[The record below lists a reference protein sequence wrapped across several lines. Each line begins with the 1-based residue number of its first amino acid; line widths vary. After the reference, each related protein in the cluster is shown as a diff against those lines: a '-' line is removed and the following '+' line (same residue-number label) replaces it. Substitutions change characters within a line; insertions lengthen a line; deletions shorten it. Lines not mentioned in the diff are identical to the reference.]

1 MLNKLINSRGFTV
14 ILIICILTCLWFVG
28 KSYLWRSQPT
38 EPEATDKP
46 PTSLSPSTVGNR
58 DSSITSKKDT
68 PGPPPKRRNIKLPRR
83 DEPEPPA
90 IPEDKLDR
98 INQIVSDT
106 QEQRLRGELTP
117 QEADELL
124 TKKKVEILTEG
135 MDALGAAKY
144 LKSLLHYSEYVEKYA
159 KQAVDEDPNSF
170 EALLLWADYQD
181 PTERER
187 AYRKLVDMDPTSVDA
202 WMGLGHS
209 LWYNHPEEAVE
220 HLQKANSLD
229 PNAGLDILG
238 DAYQRLGEYD
248 KALETYKKAFEVA
261 PIPPTLGA
269 IKALETGGYTI
280 SPIFL
285 EEEALETET
294 EGMPTQDAVVPLPP
308 AEEPVTPE
316 TQGTLENDHQE
327 TAPIQETVPL
337 TQQEIDDFL
346 QQLETSGQS
355 FEQFLK
361 ALDKSDALAPTLPN
375 LPTEK
380 RIETFLRERFSP
392 ERLNRAS
399 ETLNRYGPEEGL
411 RRLEKDDPEIAKQIG
426 RLIDRKP
433 PQQENNSPPE

>member
-1 MLNKLINSRGFTV
+1 MLNKLINSRGFTA
-14 ILIICILTCLWFVG
+14 ILTICILICLGFIG

-38 EPEATDKP
+38 EPEETDKP
-46 PTSLSPSTVGNR
+46 PIGLSPSTVENR
-58 DSSITSKKDT
+58 NSSITSRK
-68 PGPPPKRRNIKLPRR
+68 PPEPPPKRLNIKLPRR
-83 DEPEPPA
+83 DEPEPPV
-90 IPEDKLDR
+90 IPQDKVDR
-98 INQIVSDT
+98 LEEIRSTVL
-106 QEQRLRGELTP
+106 EQQLRGELTP
-117 QEADELL
+117 LEADELL

-181 PTERER
+181 STEREM

-269 IKALETGGYTI
+269 IKALATGGYTI
-280 SPIFL
+280 SPILL
-285 EEEALETET
+285 EEEALETKT
-294 EGMPTQDAVVPLPP
+294 EGMPTQDGVAPLRP
-308 AEEPVTPE
+308 AEEPVTSE
-316 TQGTLENDHQE
+316 TQVTLENDHQE
-327 TAPIQETVPL
+327 TTAIQETVPL
-337 TQQEIDDFL
+337 AQQEIDDFL
-346 QQLETSGQS
+346 QHLETTGQS
-355 FEQFLK
+355 FDEFLK
-361 ALDKSDALAPTLPN
+361 SLDKSDSLTPTLPN
-375 LPTEK
+375 VPTEK
-380 RIETFLRERFSP
+380 RIETFLQERFSP

-399 ETLNRYGPEEGL
+399 ETLNRYGPEEGI
-411 RRLEKDDPEIAKQIG
+411 RRLEKEDPEIAKQIG

-433 PQQENNSPPE
+433 PQQENDAPPE

>member
-1 MLNKLINSRGFTV
+1 MLNKLINSRGFTA
-14 ILIICILTCLWFVG
+14 ILTICILTCLWFIG

-38 EPEATDKP
+38 EPEETDKP
-46 PTSLSPSTVGNR
+46 RTSLSPSTVENK

-68 PGPPPKRRNIKLPRR
+68 PEPPPKRLNIKLPRR
-83 DEPEPPA
+83 DEPEPPV

-124 TKKKVEILTEG
+124 TKRKVEILTEG
-135 MDALGAAKY
+135 MNALDAAKY

-181 PTERER
+181 STERER

-202 WMGLGHS
+202 WAGLGHS
-209 LWYNHPEEAVE
+209 LWYNHPEEAIE

-248 KALETYKKAFEVA
+248 KALETYKKAFEVV

-269 IKALETGGYTI
+269 IKALEAGGYTI
-280 SPIFL
+280 SSILL

-294 EGMPTQDAVVPLPP
+294 EGMPTQDGVVPLSP

-316 TQGTLENDHQE
+316 TQVTLENDHQE
-327 TAPIQETVPL
+327 TFPTQETVPL

-346 QQLETSGQS
+346 KQLEVSGQS
-355 FEQFLK
+355 FEEFLK
-361 ALDKSDALAPTLPN
+361 AFDKSDSLVPTLPN

-380 RIETFLRERFSP
+380 RIENFLRERFSP

-399 ETLNRYGPEEGL
+399 ETLNRYGPEEGI
-411 RRLEKDDPEIAKQIG
+411 RRLQKDDPEIAKQIG

-433 PQQENNSPPE
+433 PQQKNNAPPE

>member
-1 MLNKLINSRGFTV
+1 MLNKLFNRRVFTL
-14 ILIICILTCLWFVG
+14 ILIICILTCLWFIG
-28 KSYLWRSQPT
+28 KSHLWNSEPT
-38 EPEATDKP
+38 EPEEVDKP
-46 PTSLSPSTVGNR
+46 PISLSPSTKKNKDGL
-58 DSSITSKKDT
+58 TSKKN
-68 PGPPPKRRNIKLPRR
+68 PSEPPERLNVKLPRS
-83 DEPEPPA
+83 DHPEPPV
-90 IPEDKLDR
+90 IPQDKLDR
-98 INQIVSDT
+98 INQIISDT
-106 QEQRLRGELTP
+106 QERRLRGELTP
-117 QEADELL
+117 QEADKLL

-181 PTERER
+181 STEREM

-269 IKALETGGYTI
+269 IKALATGGYTI
-280 SPIFL
+280 SPILL

-294 EGMPTQDAVVPLPP
+294 EGMPTQDGVAPLRP
-308 AEEPVTPE
+308 AEEPVTSE
-316 TQGTLENDHQE
+316 TQVTLENDHQE
-327 TAPIQETVPL
+327 TTAIQETVPL
-337 TQQEIDDFL
+337 AQQEIDDFL
-346 QQLETSGQS
+346 QHLETTGQS
-355 FEQFLK
+355 FDEFLK
-361 ALDKSDALAPTLPN
+361 SLDKSDSLTPTLPN
-375 LPTEK
+375 VPTEK
-380 RIETFLRERFSP
+380 RIETFLQERFSP

-411 RRLEKDDPEIAKQIG
+411 RRLQKEDPEIAKQIG

-433 PQQENNSPPE
+433 PQQENDAPPE